1 MHAVNP
7 NPSLYFTSHQT
18 FPSTASA
25 RWTSASSSALFPVT
39 PLTPIERVAQPL
51 PIKHKIDENERR
63 NETIISPSS
72 FEGRRFESGPPATTR
87 NSFSSSAETLLSLL
101 RRLTAAIPPHREKER
116 KRERRTQI
124 VDGEARWK
132 IKRGR
137 KEKEELHSWTLDIT
151 GSKSV
156 RENESFFAVYSSRKG
171 GTIASTIESIDRGPL
186 SLFLSWR
193 VSRRARRGIKATM
206 NNYRECFEQ
215 NKQLTALDFTAK
227 WRI

>member
-72 FEGRRFESGPPATTR
+72 FEGRRLESGPPATTR

-116 KRERRTQI
+116 EREANTDRRRGSAMEDKERKERERGIAFLNTRYNGKQKC
-124 VDGEARWK
+124 ARE
-132 IKRGR
+132 RVLFR
-137 KEKEELHSWTLDIT
+137 SL
-151 GSKSV
+151 
-156 RENESFFAVYSSRKG
+156 FFSKG
-171 GTIASTIESIDRGPL
+171 GYHREYH
-186 SLFLSWR
+186 R
-193 VSRRARRGIKATM
+193 VNR
-206 NNYRECFEQ
+206 
-215 NKQLTALDFTAK
+215 
-227 WRI
+227 